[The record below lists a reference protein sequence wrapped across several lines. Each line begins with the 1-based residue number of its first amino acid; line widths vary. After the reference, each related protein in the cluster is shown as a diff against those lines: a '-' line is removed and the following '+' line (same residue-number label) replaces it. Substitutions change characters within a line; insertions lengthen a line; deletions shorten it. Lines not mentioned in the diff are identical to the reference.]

1 MREIR
6 GLVAGT
12 AAGRDLNLDSCR
24 RFAISARDGRVMGRR
39 RGGGFCVDGAAV
51 DSVPS
56 ASSSGDSVGS
66 SASLL
71 ISSAASM
78 GSCVVSMAKG

>member
-1 MREIR
+1 MR
-6 GLVAGT
+6 GLVTGM
-12 AAGRDLNLDSCR
+12 AAGRALNLDSWR

-39 RGGGFCVDGAAV
+39 REGGFRVDGAAV
-51 DSVPS
+51 DSIPS
-56 ASSSGDSVGS
+56 GSSNGDSVGS

-71 ISSAASM
+71 VSSAASM